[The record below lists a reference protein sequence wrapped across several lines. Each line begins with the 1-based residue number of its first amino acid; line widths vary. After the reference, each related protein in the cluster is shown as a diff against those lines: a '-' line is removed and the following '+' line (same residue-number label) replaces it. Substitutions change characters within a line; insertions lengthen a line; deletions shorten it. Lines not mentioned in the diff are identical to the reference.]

1 MSRNHR
7 ALNCTSLLAGCV
19 AVLSAFAVCS
29 FHPAA
34 EAQVSGISYTLAPV
48 IEGIS
53 FNDDAALK
61 SNVLFGGK
69 LGFGFGEFIEL
80 NGLYLYGNNLE
91 TDFGGLSGFD
101 DVTTAL
107 LDALPSRTT
116 DVQQFGGELKF
127 NIGRGSLFPFVTL
140 GSGVV
145 RFDPEGLNHSKAIY
159 LSGGLGLQHTIENR
173 YAFVLQVST
182 LSYRYNPAA
191 SLLSNADIA
200 AVGLTPD
207 DFDRVTVN
215 NLSADVGV
223 KFYVG
228 GWPHGQMTDFDRA
241 LLDQLRGGLWAA
253 FRLEPSAGEINSPE
267 LLGFRDNQRMLCLST
282 GIDVGPY
289 AGLRGFYWRGATD
302 DSWTEFDDL
311 QAYGGELKLAFS
323 NLGGGLTPY
332 VTLGGGYMDVM
343 DGYVGNG
350 VAVPEDYPFALGGIG
365 VVMPLGS
372 AVSVDACLRSVLMS
386 TAGVENVASPGDV
399 ESSSMFTV
407 GVSFGFGGAA
417 RTSGGVFGREMAA
430 SKAERDRIASEMT
443 SMEDQLVRLQSNV
456 DSLSALAGR
465 EPESRT
471 EPAAD
476 LIEVSRS
483 TPSPEVLPDET
494 RWITVPV
501 PEEGEIYLRF
511 GSPGGVSVETI
522 EGEPAVYYFDPATGT
537 IIPASPAPGV
547 TGGAAATVVPGAAPF
562 PGVVT
567 TPPSVTSTPAPAA
580 GLALTSGQIEEI
592 VRRVVREERSPAVTP
607 SPASQPEV
615 SQALE
620 DLPAAAPAPIDRP
633 APVTD
638 ASLRQLETAIDAR
651 MRAIETQLAQLREA
665 TVAPARPAPEQLA
678 GQPVIVQTPTPS
690 QPTTRV
696 VAPSTRLRPVS
707 EPSVRFVGVAPLTG
721 YNLDE
726 PHQGLVGVRAD
737 FIHRERPFRL
747 VPELVMGF
755 GDDEVT
761 TNVNMNGIYELGFAV
776 LDRLY
781 PYGGIGLG
789 LLDRED
795 LELVLNLIVG
805 SDIRI
810 ERHTVFLE
818 YLNQDFF
825 DNNRLLA
832 GYRFSF

>member
-1 MSRNHR
+1 MSRNRR
-7 ALNCTSLLAGCV
+7 ALNCTSLLVGCV
-19 AVLSAFAVCS
+19 AVLSAFAICS

-53 FNDDAALK
+53 FNDNAALK

-69 LGFGFGEFIEL
+69 LGFGFGEFVEL

-191 SLLSNADIA
+191 TLLSSADIA

-241 LLDQLRGGLWAA
+241 LLEQLRGGLWAA
-253 FRLEPSAGEINSPE
+253 FRLEPSAGEIDSPE

-289 AGLRGFYWRGATD
+289 AGLRGFYWRGASD

-350 VAVPEDYPFALGGIG
+350 VVVPEDYPFALGGIG

-372 AVSVDACLRSVLMS
+372 AVSIDACLRSVLMS
-386 TAGVENVASPGDV
+386 TVGVENVASPGDV

-430 SKAERDRIASEMT
+430 SKAERERIASEMT
-443 SMEDQLVRLQSNV
+443 SMENQLVRLQSNV
-456 DSLSALAGR
+456 DSLSALAGK
-465 EPESRT
+465 EPEFRA

-476 LIEVSRS
+476 IIEVSRG
-483 TPSPEVLPDET
+483 TPSPEAPLDET

-547 TGGAAATVVPGAAPF
+547 AGGAAAT
-562 PGVVT
+562 
-567 TPPSVTSTPAPAA
+567 A
-580 GLALTSGQIEEI
+580 GLALTPGQVEEI
-592 VRRVVREERSPAVTP
+592 VRRVVREERLPGVMP
-607 SPASQPEV
+607 PPASEPEV
-615 SQALE
+615 PQALE
-620 DLPAAAPAPIDRP
+620 NLPAAAPAPIERP
-633 APVTD
+633 APVAD
-638 ASLRQLETAIDAR
+638 ASLRQLETAIDVR
-651 MRAIETQLAQLREA
+651 MRAIETQLAQLRET

-678 GQPVIVQTPTPS
+678 GQPVVVQAPTPS

-696 VAPSTRLRPVS
+696 VAPSTRLRPLS
-707 EPSVRFVGVAPLTG
+707 EPSIRFVGVAPLTG
-721 YNLDE
+721 YNLDQ

-747 VPELVMGF
+747 APELVMGF

-761 TNVNMNGIYELGFAV
+761 TNVNMNGIYDLGFAV

-789 LLDRED
+789 LLNREN
-795 LELVLNLIVG
+795 LELVLNLVVG

-810 ERHTVFLE
+810 ERHTMFLE
-818 YLNQDFF
+818 YMNQDFF